1 MEMKIVNHIKID
13 GQEYLFEELSAERK
27 KDIACLIQENAMK
40 AAGYCKVTR
49 KEAAG
54 GDTSAISAETRSM
67 WIRATKE
74 SAIPARRR
82 SGSKQKNRKTT
93 MRGGER
99 HGEMLLLRDRS
110 AER

>member
-27 KDIACLIQENAMK
+27 KDIVCLIQENAMK

-54 GDTSAISAETRSM
+54 
-67 WIRATKE
+67 
-74 SAIPARRR
+74 
-82 SGSKQKNRKTT
+82 
-93 MRGGER
+93 
-99 HGEMLLLRDRS
+99 
-110 AER
+110 

>member
-13 GQEYLFEELSAERK
+13 GQEYLLEELSAERK

-54 GDTSAISAETRSM
+54 
-67 WIRATKE
+67 
-74 SAIPARRR
+74 
-82 SGSKQKNRKTT
+82 
-93 MRGGER
+93 
-99 HGEMLLLRDRS
+99 
-110 AER
+110 